1 MDQRTLTDLQFER
14 ILEDAASRA
23 QTEPGRRQVLS
34 LAPLPDAG
42 SCSQELALVEEA
54 AAALGLPDM
63 PGLAGVEDVSAHL
76 DTARRGGVLAPAELM
91 ACARLFLAGHEVR
104 TFFQA
109 TSLRAPTLCEWAA
122 GWPDL
127 GVVGERIATT
137 FDADLRIR
145 DEASPRLGEL
155 RSEAAALGQ
164 RVKGIIEGM
173 LKDGRVRAFL
183 QDEYYTLRDGRYVL
197 PVRAEDR
204 RFFPGII
211 HGTSQT
217 GATVFV
223 EPEPIIGDNNQ
234 LKWVLNQ
241 VEVEEYAILKERSA
255 LVGRYHDD
263 ARRLSEALF
272 RLDSI
277 LARGRQALAFRGTFP
292 RVSTGARESLRL
304 DEARNPLLLTLGR
317 DVVPV
322 TVGLDEPPCALILS
336 GPNAGGKTM
345 ALCTVG
351 LCIAMAR
358 HGLLPP
364 VGPGSTIPW
373 YDHVFTVL
381 GDLTSVDRAVSSFTG
396 QIERVREV
404 LGRPPGRALALLDEL
419 ATGTEPRQGEALAA
433 AVVETLVEGGVE
445 CLVATHFESLKELG
459 REKPGWAEGAWVGV
473 ACPTYANARVGM
485 DPQTGRPTY
494 RVEMGEAGRSNPFET
509 AEAAGLPAEVI
520 ARARACL
527 DERERRLDEMLA
539 EVEGLRKALAREKA
553 DAEALKARAA
563 LDQRRYEAELARLR
577 RESDRLV
584 HEARR
589 DVLRKMKDLE
599 EELDRI
605 ARQTREE
612 EAAKRRVVT
621 TRREVREKKAE
632 VQAAMER
639 EAPLVEDL
647 PSDPVPEGDLRPGAE
662 VFVVTLR
669 ATGRIVA
676 VGSDRKRVVVQVG
689 AMRTHVRV
697 ADLRRPAPS
706 RPTPPSLRGPAHPS
720 PPAPEK
726 HTPPAGPVSR
736 TSDNTVDLRGM
747 RVDEALSVLG
757 KRLDEAYRREA
768 GTTLVVIHGMGTS
781 ALRKAVREYLESS
794 PYGASYRPGTREEGG
809 EGVTMVTLSES

>member
-1 MDQRTLTDLQFER
+1 MDHRTLTDLQFAR
-14 ILEDAASRA
+14 ILEDAAARA
-23 QTEPGRRQVLS
+23 RTEPGRRRVLS

-54 AAALGLPDM
+54 AAVLGLPDM
-63 PGLAGVEDVSAHL
+63 PSLAGAEDVVAHL
-76 DTARRGGVLAPAELM
+76 ETAKRGGVLAPAELM
-91 ACARLFLAGHEVR
+91 ACARLFLAGHEAR

-109 TSLRAPTLCEWAA
+109 ASLRAPRLCEWAA

-137 FDADLRIR
+137 FDPDLRIR
-145 DEASPRLGEL
+145 EDASPRLGEL

-164 RVKGIIEGM
+164 RVKGIIERM
-173 LKDGRVRAFL
+173 LKDERVRAFL

-223 EPEPIIGDNNQ
+223 EPESIIGDNNQ
-234 LKWVLNQ
+234 LKWVLDQ
-241 VEVEEYAILKERSA
+241 VEVEEYAILEERSN

-277 LARGRQALAFRGTFP
+277 LARGRQAIAFRGTFP
-292 RVSTGARESLRL
+292 LMPTDARESLRL
-304 DEARNPLLLTLGR
+304 NEARNPLLLALGR

-322 TVGLDEPPCALILS
+322 TVRLDEPPCALILS

-351 LCIAMAR
+351 LCIAMTR

-364 VGPGSTIPW
+364 VGAGSSIPW
-373 YDHVFTVL
+373 YDHVFTML

-396 QIERVREV
+396 QVERVREV
-404 LGRPPGRALALLDEL
+404 LGRPRGRTLVLLDEL

-433 AVVETLVEGGVE
+433 AIVETLVEGGAE

-459 REKPGWAEGAWVGV
+459 RERARF
-473 ACPTYANARVGM
+473 TNARVGM
-485 DPQTGRPTY
+485 DPRTGRPTY

-520 ARARACL
+520 ARARARV

-539 EVEGLRKALAREKA
+539 EVEGLREALAREKA

-563 LDQRRYEAELARLR
+563 LDQRRYEAELVRLR

-605 ARQTREE
+605 ARQAREE
-612 EAAKRRVVT
+612 EAAKRRVVI

-632 VQAAMER
+632 VRAAMER
-639 EAPLVEDL
+639 EAPLVENL
-647 PSDPVPEGDLRPGAE
+647 SSEPVSEGDLQPGAE
-662 VFVVTLR
+662 VFVLPLR
-669 ATGRIVA
+669 ATGRIVT
-676 VGSDRKRVVVQVG
+676 VGSDRKRAVVQVG
-689 AMRTHVRV
+689 AMRTHVRI
-697 ADLRRPAPS
+697 ADLRKPAPS
-706 RPTPPSLRGPAHPS
+706 RPTPSPRPAHPS
-720 PPAPEK
+720 PPAPER
-726 HTPPAGPVSR
+726 HAPLAGPVPR
-736 TSDNTVDLRGM
+736 TSNNTVDIRGM
-747 RVDEALSVLG
+747 RVDEALSVLE
-757 KRLDEAYRREA
+757 KRLDEVYRQEA

-781 ALRKAVREYLESS
+781 ALRKAVRESLESS
-794 PYGASYRPGTREEGG
+794 PYGVSFRAGTREEGG
-809 EGVTMVTLSES
+809 EGVTIVTLPPGIQERVAR

>member
-1 MDQRTLTDLQFER
+1 MDQRTLTDLQFAR
-14 ILEDAASRA
+14 ILEDAASHAR
-23 QTEPGRRQVLS
+23 TEPGRRRVLA

-42 SCSQELALVEEA
+42 ACSQELALVEEA
-54 AAALGLPDM
+54 AAVLGLPDA
-63 PGLAGVEDVSAHL
+63 PGLAGVEDVSGHL
-76 DTARRGGVLAPAELM
+76 ETARRGGVLAPADLV
-91 ACARLFLAGHEVR
+91 ACARLFLAGHEAR
-104 TFFQA
+104 AFLQA
-109 TSLRAPTLCEWAA
+109 ASLRAPRLCEWAA

-127 GVVGERIATT
+127 GVVGERIAST
-137 FDADLRIR
+137 FDEELRIR
-145 DEASPRLGEL
+145 DDASPRLGEL
-155 RSEAAALGQ
+155 RSEAAALGR

-173 LKDGRVRAFL
+173 LKDERVRAFL
-183 QDEYYTLRDGRYVL
+183 QDDYYTLREGRYVL

-223 EPEPIIGDNNQ
+223 EPESVIADNNQ
-234 LKWVLNQ
+234 LKWVLDQ

-277 LARGRQALAFRGTFP
+277 LARGRQALAFGGAFP
-292 RVSTGARESLRL
+292 RVPTEAAALDLR
-304 DEARNPLLLTLGR
+304 EARNPLLLALGR

-322 TVGLDEPPCALILS
+322 TVRLGEPPSALVLS

-351 LCIAMAR
+351 LCIAMVR

-364 VGPGSTIPW
+364 VGSGSVLPW
-373 YDHVFTVL
+373 YDHVFTLL
-381 GDLTSVDRAVSSFTG
+381 GDLTSVDRAESSFTG
-396 QIERVREV
+396 QVQRIREI
-404 LGRPPGRALALLDEL
+404 LGRGPGRTLALLDEV

-433 AVVETLVEGGVE
+433 AIVETLVEGGAE

-459 REKPGWAEGAWVGV
+459 RERDRF
-473 ACPTYANARVGM
+473 ANARVGT
-485 DPQTGRPTY
+485 DPATGRPTY
-494 RVEMGEAGRSNPFET
+494 RIEMGEAGRSNPFEA

-520 ARARACL
+520 ARARSRV

-539 EVEGLRKALAREKA
+539 EVARLREALAREKA
-553 DAEALKARAA
+553 EAEALRARAA

-584 HEARR
+584 HDARR

-599 EELDRI
+599 DELDRI
-605 ARQTREE
+605 ARETRQ
-612 EAAKRRVVT
+612 AAAGGGRVGPSDPSAKRRIVT
-621 TRREVREKKAE
+621 TRQEVREKKAE
-632 VQAAMER
+632 VRAAMER

-647 PSDPVPEGDLRPGAE
+647 PSDPVPEEDLRPGTD
-662 VFVVTLR
+662 VFVLPLR

-676 VGSDRKRVVVQVG
+676 VGADRKRAEVQVG

-697 ADLRRPAPS
+697 ADLRRPPATGARGG
-706 RPTPPSLRGPAHPS
+706 RPPVVSLPVPVPS
-720 PPAPEK
+720 PAP
-726 HTPPAGPVSR
+726 PIR
-736 TSDNTVDLRGM
+736 TSDNTLDLRGM

-757 KRLDEAYRREA
+757 KRLDEVYRQEA
-768 GTTLVVIHGMGTS
+768 GMTLVVLHGMGTS
-781 ALRKAVREYLESS
+781 ALRKAVREYLTTC
-794 PYGASYRPGTREEGG
+794 PYPTSFRAGTREEGG
-809 EGVTMVTLSES
+809 EGVTVVTLSGA

>member
-1 MDQRTLTDLQFER
+1 MDRRTLTDLQFAR

-23 QTEPGRRQVLS
+23 RTEPGRRQVLS

-42 SCSQELALVEEA
+42 ACSRELALVEEA
-54 AAALGLPDM
+54 AAVLGLPDA

-76 DTARRGGVLAPAELM
+76 ETARKGGVLAPAELM
-91 ACARLFLAGHEVR
+91 ACARLFLAGREAG

-109 TSLRAPTLCEWAA
+109 TSLRAPSLCEWAA

-127 GVVGERIATT
+127 GAVGERIATT
-137 FDADLRIR
+137 FEPDLRIR
-145 DEASPRLGEL
+145 DDASPRLGEL

-164 RVKGIIEGM
+164 RVKGIIEG
-173 LKDGRVRAFL
+173 LVKDDRVRVFL
-183 QDEYYTLRDGRYVL
+183 QDDYYTLREGRYVL

-223 EPEPIIGDNNQ
+223 EPEPIIADNNQ
-234 LKWVLNQ
+234 LKWVLDQ

-255 LVGRYHDD
+255 LVGRYH
-263 ARRLSEALF
+263 AEAQRLAEALF

-292 RVSTGARESLRL
+292 RLPTGAARESLRL
-304 DEARNPLLLTLGR
+304 EEARNPLLLALGR

-322 TVGLDEPPCALILS
+322 TVALDVPPCALILS

-351 LCIAMAR
+351 LCVAMVR

-364 VGPGSTIPW
+364 VGSGSSIPW
-373 YDHVFTVL
+373 YDHVFTLL

-396 QIERVREV
+396 QVERIREV
-404 LGRPPGRALALLDEL
+404 LDRPPGRTLALLDEL

-433 AVVETLVEGGVE
+433 AVVETLVEGGTE
-445 CLVATHFESLKELG
+445 CVVATHFESLKELG
-459 REKPGWAEGAWVGV
+459 RDHPRF
-473 ACPTYANARVGM
+473 TNARVGM
-485 DPQTGRPTY
+485 DPRTGRPTY
-494 RVEMGEAGRSNPFET
+494 RVEMGEPGRSNPFET
-509 AEAAGLPAEVI
+509 AEAAGLPAEVV
-520 ARARACL
+520 ARARARV

-539 EVEGLRKALAREKA
+539 EVARLREALAREKA
-553 DAEALKARAA
+553 EAEALKARAA

-599 EELDRI
+599 DELDRI
-605 ARQTREE
+605 ARKAREE

-632 VQAAMER
+632 VRAAMER

-647 PSDPVPEGDLRPGAE
+647 PSDPVPEADVKPGAE
-662 VFVVTLR
+662 VFVLPLR
-669 ATGRIVA
+669 ATGRIVS
-676 VGSDRKRVVVQVG
+676 VRGDRKRAEVQVG
-689 AMRTHVRV
+689 AMRTHVPV
-697 ADLRRPAPS
+697 EHLRRPRSAAAGPRHGTS
-706 RPTPPSLRGPAHPS
+706 SAGAPPSPVHGPSTVPDSIATAS
-720 PPAPEK
+720 GTA
-726 HTPPAGPVSR
+726 
-736 TSDNTVDLRGM
+736 DNTLDLRGM
-747 RVDEALSVLG
+747 RVDEALSVLE
-757 KRLDEAYRREA
+757 KRLDEAYRRET

-781 ALRKAVREYLESS
+781 ALRKAVREYLGSS
-794 PYGASYRPGTREEGG
+794 PYGASFRPGTREEGG
-809 EGVTMVTLSES
+809 EGVTVVTLPPGV

>member
-1 MDQRTLTDLQFER
+1 MDQRTVTDLQFAR

-23 QTEPGRRQVLS
+23 RTEPGRQRVLA

-42 SCSQELALVEEA
+42 SCSQELARVEEA
-54 AAALGLPDM
+54 AGVLGLPDS
-63 PGLAGVEDVSAHL
+63 PGLAGVEDVSGPL
-76 DTARRGGVLAPAELM
+76 DAARRGGVLSPADLV
-91 ACARLFLAGHEVR
+91 ACARLFLVGHEAR
-104 TFFQA
+104 AFLQA
-109 TSLRAPTLCEWAA
+109 ASLRAPGLSAWAA
-122 GWPDL
+122 TWPDL
-127 GVVGERIATT
+127 GAVGERIATT
-137 FDADLRIR
+137 FEPDLRIR
-145 DEASPRLGEL
+145 DDASPRLGEL
-155 RSEAAALGQ
+155 RSEAAALGR

-173 LKDGRVRAFL
+173 VKDERVRAFL
-183 QDEYYTLRDGRYVL
+183 QDDYYTLREGRYVL

-223 EPEPIIGDNNQ
+223 EPESVVADNNQ
-234 LKWVLNQ
+234 LKWVLDQ

-277 LARGRQALAFRGTFP
+277 LARGRQAVAFRGAFP
-292 RVSTGARESLRL
+292 RVPTDAAATLDLR
-304 DEARNPLLLTLGR
+304 EARNPLLLTLGR

-322 TVGLDEPPCALILS
+322 TVRLGEPPGALILS

-351 LCIAMAR
+351 LCIAMVR

-364 VGPGSTIPW
+364 VGSGSVIPW
-373 YDHVFTVL
+373 YDHVFTLL
-381 GDLTSVDRAVSSFTG
+381 GDLTSVDRAESSFTG
-396 QIERVREV
+396 QVQRIRDI
-404 LGRPPGRALALLDEL
+404 LGRGPGRTLALLDEV

-433 AVVETLVEGGVE
+433 AIVETLVEGGAE

-459 REKPGWAEGAWVGV
+459 RERERF
-473 ACPTYANARVGM
+473 ANARVGT
-485 DPQTGRPTY
+485 DPATGRPTY
-494 RVEMGEAGRSNPFET
+494 RIEMGEAGRSNPFEA

-520 ARARACL
+520 ARARSRV

-539 EVEGLRKALAREKA
+539 EVARLREALAREKA
-553 DAEALKARAA
+553 EAEALKARAA
-563 LDQRRYEAELARLR
+563 LNERRYEAELARLR

-584 HEARR
+584 HDARR

-605 ARQTREE
+605 ARETRQQ
-612 EAAKRRVVT
+612 AAVGGHVRPSPDSTRRRVVT
-621 TRREVREKKAE
+621 TRQEVREKKAE
-632 VQAAMER
+632 VRAAMER

-647 PSDPVPEGDLRPGAE
+647 PSEQVPEEDLRPGTD
-662 VFVVTLR
+662 VFVLPLR

-676 VGSDRKRVVVQVG
+676 VGADRKRVEVQVG

-697 ADLRRPAPS
+697 ADLRRPRTTAA
-706 RPTPPSLRGPAHPS
+706 RGGPPVVVPPPALVR
-720 PPAPEK
+720 PPAP
-726 HTPPAGPVSR
+726 PIR
-736 TSDNTVDLRGM
+736 TNDNTLDLRGM
-747 RVDEALSVLG
+747 RVDEALSALG
-757 KRLDEAYRREA
+757 KRLDEVYRQEA
-768 GTTLVVIHGMGTS
+768 GMTLVVVHGMGTS
-781 ALRKAVREYLESS
+781 ALRKAVREYLAAC
-794 PYGASYRPGTREEGG
+794 PYPTSFRAGTREEGG
-809 EGVTMVTLSES
+809 EGVTVVTLSGA